1 MPSSLNKR
9 RNHLLE
15 IGASLLIVALA
26 FVAVRTI
33 WLNEVRRPTPL
44 DAVEIVQYQG
54 QKLSS
59 VNDFVENSIKGP
71 QYVNKE
77 SYRLAVVGLRNDTA
91 TLTYNE
97 VIEEHPIFQKVVTLH
112 CIEGWNVTIL
122 WEGVL
127 VKDLIEHVEADP
139 QARIV
144 KFYASDGYSTSL
156 PLDFLIENDIL
167 VAYKMNGVVLPPERG
182 FPFQLVAEQQLGYK
196 WIKWLTRIELSDDVD
211 FKGYWESRG
220 YSNNADLP

>member
-59 VNDFVENSIKGP
+59 VI
-71 QYVNKE
+71 
-77 SYRLAVVGLRNDTA
+77 
-91 TLTYNE
+91 
-97 VIEEHPIFQKVVTLH
+97 I
-112 CIEGWNVTIL
+112 
-122 WEGVL
+122 
-127 VKDLIEHVEADP
+127 
-139 QARIV
+139 
-144 KFYASDGYSTSL
+144 YAL
-156 PLDFLIENDIL
+156 
-167 VAYKMNGVVLPPERG
+167 
-182 FPFQLVAEQQLGYK
+182 
-196 WIKWLTRIELSDDVD
+196 
-211 FKGYWESRG
+211 
-220 YSNNADLP
+220 